1 VPLALGTDSAGSVR
15 MPAALCNVVGLKA
28 THGRVSMRGLLASLT
43 VTTDHIG
50 PLTRTVADT
59 ALMLE
64 VMAGYDPAD
73 PFSHDRPVPDYR
85 AALGRG
91 LRGVRVGVPTNYFFD
106 LCDPAVADG
115 VRTAIAALADLGAR
129 IVDVTIPD
137 LEPMMHVRGGLAGEA
152 LAFVDAPL
160 RAHPEQISPDIR
172 ARLYAA
178 YLVSAGD
185 YARANRVRRLLMDR
199 FAAAFREVDLL
210 AAPAAVVPAFPIGG
224 ATVPLRDYRKGR
236 DGQQP
241 VTTTLIRNTAPGN
254 LTGLPSISV
263 PAGFTAAGLPFGLLL
278 TARPFAEELLLAAA
292 HAYEQATNWHTR
304 APADG

>member
-1 VPLALGTDSAGSVR
+1 
-15 MPAALCNVVGLKA
+15 VGLKA

-59 ALMLE
+59 ALMLQA
-64 VMAGYDPAD
+64 MAGYDPAD

-85 AALGRG
+85 AALGQGVRG
-91 LRGVRVGVPTNYFFD
+91 LRVGVHTNYFFD
-106 LCDPAVADG
+106 ECAPAVADG
-115 VRTAIAALADLGAR
+115 VRTAISVLADLGAK

-137 LEPMMHVRGGLAGEA
+137 LETMVHARNGLAGEA
-152 LAFVDAPL
+152 LAFVEGPL
-160 RAHPEQISPDIR
+160 RAHPERISPAIR

-178 YLVSAGD
+178 YLVTAGD

-210 AAPAAVVPAFPIGG
+210 AAPTTVVPAFPID
-224 ATVPLRDYRKGR
+224 AENVTLRDYRT
-236 DGQQP
+236 GQDVERP
-241 VTTTLIRNTAPGN
+241 WTSTMIRNTAPGN

-263 PAGFTAAGLPFGLLL
+263 PAGFTPAGLPFGLML
-278 TARPFAEELLLAAA
+278 TARPYAEELLLGAA
-292 HAYEQATNWHTR
+292 HAYEQATSWHTR
-304 APADG
+304 APAEP